1 MLLRVRG
8 TKFWIFQSHS
18 HCLSSFSLSILTGL
32 RRVARDMD
40 NDDNRE
46 RIEACIQKEAR
57 KLLIICRNSDHSKR
71 IRPTGNI
78 MHRALLW
85 PSSSGGMH
93 DPNLCCTRNLC
104 RRLSGHGWE
113 RGCSHDGYVGY
124 VGEVGGRNVDVLS
137 LAHMLDATKHHGYV
151 KGLCGFSGS
160 SESKTCGAL
169 FATHLS
175 RCPGF
180 EPVLVC
186 LARCSMTL
194 TTCAIHATLLTCHRY
209 KLVPR
214 QDR

>member
-85 PSSSGGMH
+85 PSSSGGLHTEPLSPSVWPWVGTGM
-93 DPNLCCTRNLC
+93 LTRWVRGI
-104 RRLSGHGWE
+104 RRGSGWAE
-113 RGCSHDGYVGY
+113 C
-124 VGEVGGRNVDVLS
+124 
-137 LAHMLDATKHHGYV
+137 
-151 KGLCGFSGS
+151 
-160 SESKTCGAL
+160 
-169 FATHLS
+169 
-175 RCPGF
+175 
-180 EPVLVC
+180 
-186 LARCSMTL
+186 
-194 TTCAIHATLLTCHRY
+194 
-209 KLVPR
+209 
-214 QDR
+214 